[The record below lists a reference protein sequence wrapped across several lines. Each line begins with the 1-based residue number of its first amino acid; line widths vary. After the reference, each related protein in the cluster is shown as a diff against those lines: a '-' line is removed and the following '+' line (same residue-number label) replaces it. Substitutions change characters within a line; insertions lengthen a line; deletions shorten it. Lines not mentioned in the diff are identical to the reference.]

1 MLKKSGSLYCSCGL
15 FGLSRLSG
23 LSRPGAPDRHARP
36 CACQPIRV
44 RSCNRTFP
52 SSFFIIPG
60 LLPIAHSVF
69 CVEGSSSLSRQHSLR
84 HSTIRSAALPSHLGG
99 ITPFFHSPAINRA
112 SLGGSLLGS
121 VPRSSFVPIVMVS
134 GRSVL
139 SRSAKTGW
147 LFWSV
152 WFIWSV
158 SIIWLNQTNQIDQM
172 DQIDQTDRACLRRE
186 GHRNS
191 GVPK

>member
-1 MLKKSGSLYCSCGL
+1 M
-15 FGLSRLSG
+15 
-23 LSRPGAPDRHARP
+23 
-36 CACQPIRV
+36 
-44 RSCNRTFP
+44 
-52 SSFFIIPG
+52 
-60 LLPIAHSVF
+60 
-69 CVEGSSSLSRQHSLR
+69 
-84 HSTIRSAALPSHLGG
+84 
-99 ITPFFHSPAINRA
+99 RA
-112 SLGGSLLGS
+112 SIPLGAASVRDKQPFQTLDDPLCGFAVPFRKDRAFFYCPSISRASAGGSLLGS
-121 VPRSSFVPIVMVS
+121 VPMSSFVPIVMVS

-139 SRSAKTGW
+139 SRSAKTGL

-158 SIIWLNQTNQIDQM
+158 SIICLNQTNQIDQM